1 MAGIRFGDSSF
12 HQTCLKDL
20 KMNDRL
26 SKLNI
31 LVVTYKYDLREDNDL
46 IELTKDESVL
56 QTWST
61 IPGLGVKFALANT
74 DENEFG
80 GVYLFEDSDSLE
92 AFLASPLLKDWSE
105 HPDVSELTFK
115 KYQALSDLSLSTIKQ
130 GYLSGDFIKDLAPV
144 GAHTRS

>member
-1 MAGIRFGDSSF
+1 
-12 HQTCLKDL
+12 
-20 KMNDRL
+20 MNDRL

-80 GVYLFEDSDSLE
+80 GVYLF
-92 AFLASPLLKDWSE
+92 
-105 HPDVSELTFK
+105 
-115 KYQALSDLSLSTIKQ
+115 
-130 GYLSGDFIKDLAPV
+130 
-144 GAHTRS
+144 

>member
-1 MAGIRFGDSSF
+1 
-12 HQTCLKDL
+12 
-20 KMNDRL
+20 MNDRL

-80 GVYLFEDSDSLE
+80 GVYLRF
-92 AFLASPLLKDWSE
+92 
-105 HPDVSELTFK
+105 
-115 KYQALSDLSLSTIKQ
+115 ST
-130 GYLSGDFIKDLAPV
+130 P
-144 GAHTRS
+144 TN

>member
-1 MAGIRFGDSSF
+1 
-12 HQTCLKDL
+12 
-20 KMNDRL
+20 MNDRL

-80 GVYLFEDSDSLE
+80 GVYLFEDSESLD

-115 KYQALSDLSLSTIKQ
+115 RYQTLSDLSLSTIKQ
-130 GYLSGDFIKDLAPV
+130 DYLSGDFIEDLAPV
-144 GAHTRS
+144 GTHTQS